1 MRKAFLL
8 AILVLA
14 AALAQE
20 GSPDVSGIFLV
31 RSDVPLAGMITLVE
45 KDLTGASGAVA
56 ADYMNFL
63 DFPPYMAIGAAASED
78 LAYSSGVYVAS
89 DLSSKG
95 ATILYGLRFEAITSK
110 DVSVGTRAFGSDAD
124 VVYKLAK
131 SFAKGVRDA
140 GLKCIAVMG
149 SGRPFGQIVE
159 SGVDGVIVKDSADI
173 KTLRLAGFKGPI
185 ISPLITGDINKGVRD
200 AMLSGYDMIQ
210 LRSSDVE
217 MARSAAEAM
226 LVDTGFDLAAA
237 LERAGTLMGKG
248 TALSRA
254 DSGTPQRLASNAA
267 SLVRGNRI
275 PLPTGSNISVI
286 TDNDGM
292 ISEIK
297 RLRGDVFFYG
307 YDSYESKDYTVL
319 CIEGDRGRLLIPELG
334 SELGDRL
341 IVLSLGFPMDVF
353 YYPEIT
359 NYVTVY
365 GNDSHSLR
373 AASEALFGSNPPK
386 GHFPLR
392 APRTQIMK
400 IDYATEGKT
409 GREVVSGSSAE
420 AIQFNADYSIEKRM
434 ARVGVQPGSSG
445 MLVANSTIGATFA
458 SPVKD
463 EALNVQFDFRGG
475 MKGIIDNNMTSGS
488 FEVLAGIT
496 DLTTGKTYGG
506 QIFYSSA
513 TKMDVNQSFSVT
525 VNATLTAGHRYFAY
539 IEARARQDAT
549 LLITGKIDFWSGDCG
564 VWYDDITLWV

>member
-1 MRKAFLL
+1 MRKEFLL
-8 AILVLA
+8 AILVMSA
-14 AALAQE
+14 AIAQE

-31 RSDVPLAGMITLVE
+31 RSDGPLAGMITLVE

-63 DFPPYMAIGAAASED
+63 DFPPYMAIGATASED
-78 LAYSSGVYVAS
+78 IAYSSGVYVAS
-89 DLSSKG
+89 NLSSKG

-110 DVSVGTRAFGSDAD
+110 DVSIGTRAFGSDAD
-124 VVYKLAK
+124 MVYKLAK

-140 GLKCIAVMG
+140 GLKCIAIMG
-149 SGRPFGQIVE
+149 SGKPFGQIVE
-159 SGVDGVIVKDSADI
+159 SGVDGVVVKDSADI

-200 AMLSGYDMIQ
+200 AMRSGYDMIQ

-217 MARSAAEAM
+217 MAKSAVEAM
-226 LVDTGFDLAAA
+226 IADTGFDLATA
-237 LERAGTLMGKG
+237 LERAGTLRGKG
-248 TALSRA
+248 TALSGA
-254 DSGTPQRLASNAA
+254 DSGTPQRLASNAV

-275 PLPTGSNISVI
+275 PLAAGSNISVI

-292 ISEIK
+292 ISEIG
-297 RLRGDVFFYG
+297 RLRGDVSFYG
-307 YDSYESKDYTVL
+307 YDSYETKDYTVL
-319 CIEGDRGRLLIPELG
+319 CIEGDKGRLLIPELG

-373 AASEALFGSNPPK
+373 AAAGALFGSIQPK
-386 GHFPLR
+386 GYFPLR
-392 APRTQIMK
+392 APRTEIMR
-400 IDYATEGKT
+400 IGYATEGRT
-409 GREVVSGSSAE
+409 GREVVSGSSAD
-420 AIQFNADYSIEKRM
+420 AILFNADYSAERRM
-434 ARVGVQPGSSG
+434 VRVGVQPGSSG
-445 MLVANSTIGATFA
+445 ALFGSSVVGAKFA
-458 SPVKD
+458 SPVKN
-463 EALNVQFDFRGG
+463 ESLNVQFDFRGG
-475 MKGIIDNNMTSGS
+475 MRGVIDNNMTSGS

-496 DLTTGKTYGG
+496 DLTTDKTYGG
-506 QIFYSSA
+506 QIFYSGA

-525 VNATLTAGHRYFAY
+525 VNATLTAGHQYFAY

-549 LLITGKIDFWSGDCG
+549 LLITGKIDFWSGDYG
-564 VWYDDITLWV
+564 VWYDDITIWV